1 VSFIHR
7 RRAPQRA
14 RKLLG
19 SVFAATL
26 LLLALVLPA
35 GAVTGPTKLFDP
47 SVSPRTGTPSTT
59 IVFTVDY
66 RNREGSAP
74 DYVRVHIDGTAH
86 EMSGDG
92 GDDWKQ
98 GVGYR
103 YATTLA
109 AGVHQITFEG
119 MDKDRFSDS
128 ADGGTVT
135 IVAPTPAPTPTPTPT
150 PQPTPSPTPKPDPT
164 PGPTPTPEPT
174 SPPNPTPAPSAGTD
188 STDPGGGS
196 SGGPGPSTG
205 TGGDS
210 PGGTP
215 GGDTGTGSAGGSID
229 SNGDGVPDGAGGTG
243 GTETIGGDANS
254 SAGGPTSG
262 PDGLGGDGAP
272 DGNGSGD
279 GPGATNAPGLIAGGP
294 GGPGDAGSGP
304 GTESATGT
312 GGTGSDAS
320 NDGGPV
326 WGSLASALEILGVG
340 PRTTT
345 LQLLPTLVG
354 TTTAVGMAFA
364 FAIFGK
370 KRRDEEPPAP
380 DEVLQAQAARGDQD
394 AASGNLVVPVP
405 VPAPFDAEA
414 GMPRWRR
421 PSLLEARK
429 ADPSRYMNTA
439 QRLAFDDPVDAIEG
453 RVRRLIRY
461 RVVRLLDAPDELRA
475 QDIGQLDQGDEVQL
489 MERSGAYW
497 LVLCPDGRQ
506 GWVHRMTLGDVVGE
520 APSPSAAETWGA
532 GEPDSDT
539 LMAFLAARGQ
549 A

>member
-1 VSFIHR
+1 MSFIHR

-14 RKLLG
+14 RNILG
-19 SVFAATL
+19 SAFAATL
-26 LLLALVLPA
+26 LQLALVLPA

-74 DYVRVHIDGTAH
+74 DYVRVRIDGSAH
-86 EMSGDG
+86 EMTGDG

-98 GVGYR
+98 GVAYR

-109 AGVHQITFEG
+109 AGVHQIVFEG

-128 ADGGTVT
+128 ADGGIVT

-150 PQPTPSPTPKPDPT
+150 PKPTPTPQPTPSPKADADPT

-174 SPPNPTPAPSAGTD
+174 SAPNPTLSPSSGTE
-188 STDPGGGS
+188 STDPGDAGS
-196 SGGPGPSTG
+196 GEPGPSTG

-210 PGGTP
+210 PGG
-215 GGDTGTGSAGGSID
+215 GSID
-229 SNGDGVPDGAGGTG
+229 SNGDGVPDGSGATG
-243 GTETIGGDANS
+243 GSGTTGGDANS
-254 SAGGPTSG
+254 STGGPTSG
-262 PDGLGGDGAP
+262 PDGLGGGSAP
-272 DGNGSGD
+272 DNDGSGD
-279 GPGATNAPGLIAGGP
+279 GPNPTSAPGLVAGGP
-294 GGPGDAGSGP
+294 GGTG
-304 GTESATGT
+304 GT
-312 GGTGSDAS
+312 GGTGSGPGSDS
-320 NDGGPV
+320 TTGGGGTGSDGVSDDGGPV
-326 WGSLASALEILGVG
+326 WGSLASALEVLGVG

-354 TTTAVGMAFA
+354 TTSAVGMGLA

-380 DEVLQAQAARGDQD
+380 DEVLQAHAARGDQD

-429 ADPSRYMNTA
+429 ADPTRYLNTA

-461 RVVRLLDAPDELRA
+461 RVVRLLDAPDELRS

>member
-14 RKLLG
+14 RKLVG
-19 SVFAATL
+19 SAFAATL

-74 DYVRVHIDGTAH
+74 DYVRVRIDGTAH
-86 EMSGDG
+86 EMTGDG

-109 AGVHQITFEG
+109 AGVHQVVFEG

-135 IVAPTPAPTPTPTPT
+135 IVAPTPAPTPTPTPK
-150 PQPTPSPTPKPDPT
+150 PTPSPTPKPDPT

-174 SPPNPTPAPSAGTD
+174 SAPNPTPSPSSGTD
-188 STDPGGGS
+188 STDPGDGGS
-196 SGGPGPSTG
+196 GGAAPSTG

-210 PGGTP
+210 PSASP
-215 GGDTGTGSAGGSID
+215 DGDTGTGTGSGSTD
-229 SNGDGVPDGAGGTG
+229 SNGDGVPDGSGAAGGTD
-243 GTETIGGDANS
+243 TIGGEANS
-254 SAGGPTSG
+254 STGGPTSG
-262 PDGLGGDGAP
+262 PDGLGGSAP
-272 DGNGSGD
+272 DTDGSND
-279 GPGATNAPGLIAGGP
+279 GPTPTSTPGLVAGGP
-294 GGPGDAGSGP
+294 GLTGGESPGPGSDS
-304 GTESATGT
+304 TTG
-312 GGTGSDAS
+312 GDGTGSDGVS
-320 NDGGPV
+320 DDGGPV
-326 WGSLASALEILGVG
+326 WGSLASALEVLGVG

-345 LQLLPTLVG
+345 LQLLPTLTG
-354 TTTAVGMAFA
+354 TTTAVGMALA

-370 KRRDEEPPAP
+370 KRRDEQPPAP
-380 DEVLQAQAARGDQD
+380 DEVLQAHAARGDQD

-429 ADPSRYMNTA
+429 ADPTRYMNTA

-461 RVVRLLDAPDELRA
+461 RVVRLLDAPDELRS